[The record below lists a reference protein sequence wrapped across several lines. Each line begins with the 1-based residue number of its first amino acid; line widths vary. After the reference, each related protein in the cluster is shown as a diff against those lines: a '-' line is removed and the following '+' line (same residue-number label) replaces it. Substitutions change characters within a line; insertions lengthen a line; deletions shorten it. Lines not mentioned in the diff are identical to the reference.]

1 MSELNARI
9 KAAASIT
16 GHSVD
21 ALLSHLG
28 DVVRK
33 PGEVEVATNAVADAI
48 GVSCT
53 LPDTYLDTRLHNLAN
68 AISGSEA
75 LAKSAA
81 RGSKVMR
88 AERGIGPKGR
98 PTRGLAG
105 VFSTVY
111 HLEPRKVSDDI
122 ALAREIG
129 IPPGVADQLAGRVQ
143 QLGLTA
149 STLRVTVYAGPADEN
164 MQVEL
169 GAPAPANLFERLG
182 DTSEASRFLRALE
195 PRGTML
201 VWIGATPTG
210 MLPAPRVEYLHPDLD
225 EAIAIAG
232 KFGEMGR
239 IHSFVATLEART
251 AASIAVNLGASALG
265 PAWLSA
271 NA

>member
-1 MSELNARI
+1 MNARI
-9 KAAASIT
+9 KAAASVT

-33 PGEVEVATNAVADAI
+33 QVEIEVGTNAVADAI
-48 GVSCT
+48 GVSCS
-53 LPDTYLDTRLHNLAN
+53 LIADKWLDQRLQNLAN

-81 RGSKVMR
+81 SRGSKVMR

-105 VFSTVY
+105 VFSTLY

-129 IPPGVADQLAGRVQ
+129 IPAGVADQLASRVQ

-149 STLRVTVYAGPADEN
+149 STLRVTVYAGPAEEN
-164 MQVEL
+164 MQIEL

-201 VWIGATPTG
+201 VWIGAAQTG
-210 MLPAPRVEYLHPDLD
+210 MLPAPRVEYLQPDLD

-239 IHSFVATLEART
+239 VHSFVAALEART
-251 AASIAVNLGASALG
+251 AASIAVNLGASPLG
-265 PAWLSA
+265 PAWLSL
-271 NA
+271 NM